1 MKVLP
6 FPCFQVVNGVRSVV
20 LTRPFKGA
28 SGDHY
33 TFDPVTSATLDVI
46 MASGPGSD
54 YGYHG
59 PATRGG
65 EPIHLVAM
73 DAPTCVCNVGIKGRY
88 RRGTDVWDSWTDLFL
103 GKVKTS
109 TICTG

>member
-1 MKVLP
+1 MYCYELELTFSFK
-6 FPCFQVVNGVRSVV
+6 VVNGLRSVV

-28 SGDHY
+28 SVDHY

-88 RRGTDVWDSWTDLFL
+88 LESAL
-103 GKVKTS
+103 K
-109 TICTG
+109 

>member
-1 MKVLP
+1 M
-6 FPCFQVVNGVRSVV
+6 QVVNGIRSVV

-28 SGDHY
+28 SVDHY

-46 MASGPGSD
+46 MASGPGTD

-88 RRGTDVWDSWTDLFL
+88 LESAL
-103 GKVKTS
+103 K
-109 TICTG
+109 